1 MCGLCL
7 PHCPTYQ
14 LHHSEA
20 ESPRGRIALMQA
32 LASGRLE
39 ASEAL
44 RGHLNSCLVCRACE
58 KMCPSKVPYGQ
69 LIDTTR
75 AQLRKQGVP
84 PTPPLKRLLTQVED
98 KEKLLP

>member
-1 MCGLCL
+1 LNARTHILAAADRCVMCGLCL

-32 LASGRLE
+32 LANGRLE
-39 ASEAL
+39 MSEAL
-44 RGHLNSCLVCRACE
+44 TRHLDSCLVCRACE
-58 KMCPSKVPYGQ
+58 KMCPSKVEYGE

-75 AQLRKQGVP
+75 GLLHTQG
-84 PTPPLKRLLTQVED
+84 
-98 KEKLLP
+98 